1 MNTTT
6 YPIKPIKTQK
16 LTLTNEAYE
25 LSTKSQPCLLSVVS
39 GKVFL
44 GGKRDI
50 TANGDSYILN
60 EGDTLRLFGDIKLC
74 SDENGADVRI
84 LFYDVV

>member
-1 MNTTT
+1 MNTTS
-6 YPIKPIKTQK
+6 YPIKPIKAQK
-16 LTLTNEAYE
+16 LVLTSQAHE

-44 GGKRDI
+44 GGKRDAA
-50 TANGDSYILN
+50 ANQDSYILS

-74 SDENGADVRI
+74 SDEEGADVRI

>member
-1 MNTTT
+1 MNTTS
-6 YPIKPIKTQK
+6 YPIKPLKTMK
-16 LTLTNEAYE
+16 LALTSEAYE
-25 LSTKSQPCLLSVVS
+25 LSTKSQPCLLSVAS

-44 GGKRDI
+44 GGKRDL
-50 TANGDSYILN
+50 TANADSYVLC

-74 SDENGADVRI
+74 SDENGADVRV